1 MKEISKIQSEIKAI
15 KKYREEATAKI
26 KAERRRV
33 EAEAA
38 AKIEEERKKAEAEA
52 KAREEARMKEV
63 AAKVEAEH
71 KKTAAK
77 SIARSEAE
85 CKNVEDKTAIQ
96 NKVTAES
103 TSRAVT
109 NVMAGN
115 TNPDLS
121 ENSEKANNRIVVSF
135 LPEDWEMVKDY
146 CEVNGIF
153 YSEK

>member
-38 AKIEEERKKAEAEA
+38 AKIEEERKKA
-52 KAREEARMKEV
+52 
-63 AAKVEAEH
+63 KVEAEH

-85 CKNVEDKTAIQ
+85 CKNVEDEAVIK
-96 NKVTAES
+96 NDVTAES
-103 TSRAVT
+103 TSNAVSNVTVGDT
-109 NVMAGN
+109 N
-115 TNPDLS
+115 D
-121 ENSEKANNRIVVSF
+121 RIVISF
-135 LPEDWEMVKDY
+135 LPEDWEMVKEY
-146 CEVNGIF
+146 CEVNDIF

>member
-26 KAERRRV
+26 KAERRIV

-38 AKIEEERKKAEAEA
+38 A

-85 CKNVEDKTAIQ
+85 CKNVEDEAVIK
-96 NKVTAES
+96 NDVTAES
-103 TSRAVT
+103 TSNAVSNVTVGDT
-109 NVMAGN
+109 N
-115 TNPDLS
+115 D
-121 ENSEKANNRIVVSF
+121 RIVISF
-135 LPEDWEMVKDY
+135 LPEDWEMVKEY
-146 CEVNGIF
+146 CEVNDIF

>member
-77 SIARSEAE
+77 SIARSE
-85 CKNVEDKTAIQ
+85 NVEDEAVIK
-96 NKVTAES
+96 NDVTAES
-103 TSRAVT
+103 TSNAVSNVTVGDT
-109 NVMAGN
+109 N
-115 TNPDLS
+115 D
-121 ENSEKANNRIVVSF
+121 RIVISF
-135 LPEDWEMVKDY
+135 LPEDWEMVKEY
-146 CEVNGIF
+146 CEVNDIF

>member
-38 AKIEEERKKAEAEA
+38 AKIEEERKKAEA

-85 CKNVEDKTAIQ
+85 CKNVEDEAVIK
-96 NKVTAES
+96 NDVTAES
-103 TSRAVT
+103 TSNAVSNVTVGDT
-109 NVMAGN
+109 N
-115 TNPDLS
+115 D
-121 ENSEKANNRIVVSF
+121 RIVISF
-135 LPEDWEMVKDY
+135 LPEDWEMVKEY
-146 CEVNGIF
+146 CEVNDIF

>member
-33 EAEAA
+33 EAEAT

-85 CKNVEDKTAIQ
+85 CKNVEDEAVIK
-96 NKVTAES
+96 NDVTAES
-103 TSRAVT
+103 TSNAVSNVTVGDT
-109 NVMAGN
+109 N
-115 TNPDLS
+115 D
-121 ENSEKANNRIVVSF
+121 RIVISF
-135 LPEDWEMVKDY
+135 LPEDWEMVKEY
-146 CEVNGIF
+146 CEVNDIF

>member
-85 CKNVEDKTAIQ
+85 CKNVEDEAVS
-96 NKVTAES
+96 NVT
-103 TSRAVT
+103 VGDT
-109 NVMAGN
+109 N
-115 TNPDLS
+115 D
-121 ENSEKANNRIVVSF
+121 RIVISF
-135 LPEDWEMVKDY
+135 LPEDWEMVKEY
-146 CEVNGIF
+146 CEVNDIF